1 MKSRKQLQAEIRAAK
16 GEMRTAERA
25 VAFAHDA
32 LMDAQTDLSDAERVY
47 DSAWVALKML
57 VNELAN
63 RKPAVAEAVLNAQAP
78 KAEPM
83 SVEKIA
89 RHLGYGASGRTR
101 AELTKTVQSAESKVR
116 AELEKSNG

>member
-1 MKSRKQLQAEIRAAK
+1 MKSRKQLQAEIREAK
-16 GEMRTAERA
+16 RVLKDAD
-25 VAFAHDA
+25 HDLHA
-32 LMDAQTDLSDAERVY
+32 AERVY
-47 DSAWVALKML
+47 DTAWVALKAL

-63 RKPAVAEAVLNAQAP
+63 RKPAVVEAVLNAQAP

-116 AELEKSNG
+116 AEMEKSHG